1 MTTAE
6 LPPRY
11 TLVRPSLLTPES
23 AAAAAATA
31 NAFPPPPSSLHYR
44 ANQQDVSSSY
54 YLSPR
59 TISALEDFEKR
70 SRDPNV
76 MYGRDVIQVPLKVEE
91 RDEYVN
97 LVLSH
102 REFDMMAVHIPQYD
116 EMQPEDL
123 MEEITRILKEEEK
136 NKKIKQGLGGD
147 PNDSAAI
154 FQARIL
160 ELEFEMKRLNTKLA
174 AARSLQ
180 SSVTDENTTLRMNVR
195 ELEKTTVEY
204 EKLYMQNEL
213 LREQA
218 VIAATE
224 VARMKKIAA
233 DAQLHVLQFAT
244 ELQRLRSQ
252 VYLERESLNQ
262 TAIEL
267 MNQVTSDVRRREKI
281 LQDSYLEEKTERQ
294 LIAEKY
300 YELSG
305 RIRVFCRMR
314 PPKVRDAIA
323 LLRPKPNSVLVE
335 RGAKEFSFDH
345 VFGPES
351 SQMDVY
357 EQIEPLVMSFSD
369 GYNSCIM
376 AYGQTGTGKT
386 FTMMGDRH
394 VKENEGVIPRALQQV
409 FAVVNAR
416 QLTYKDTLS
425 VSMIEIYNDQ
435 ILDLLNEDS
444 SRSGKG
450 AAIKNENEI
459 TARSVTLW
467 SHVDDVLTEGNAN
480 RNIAATSMNLESSRS
495 HALVYLHLESQHRE
509 TLETKRSTLCLVDLA
524 GSERISRSQVEGD
537 RLKETQH
544 INKSLSALG
553 DVVYAL
559 QHKAKHTPYR
569 NSKLTYMLRDML
581 SGQSKTLLML
591 QLSPDDADVEETT
604 CSLNFGA
611 RVSQVQMGAVRP
623 SVESGEIFKLKD
635 ETRALEKKLK
645 ACEEKLVEWKDE
657 CRYKSEQLSD
667 ERDRS
672 KDLERRLRYRGDEVA
687 SMQENLDHNDTL
699 NFSTSPPPGSPNSS
713 VLPSAPSSPTPSARS
728 TRSTTSNASAA
739 SLPATSTSLSASRL
753 AVRKSLSSSTARQG
767 SFSNDTVVDKETR
780 RKSLSTLPTRGTS
793 TTSTLSSRTI
803 RASREA
809 PTSLPSRKPLTS
821 SSVPQSPA
829 SATSRIVR
837 PRTSLGG
844 TSASSSPSSTASGAP
859 RTPLRRANS
868 LASSAG
874 PSPSSSSSPAP
885 RSATSSSLSSSR
897 LSEPRRL
904 LSSRASSSL
913 SSSSGI
919 RSSAAKQ
926 Q

>member
-6 LPPRY
+6 VPTRY
-11 TLVRPSLLTPES
+11 TLVRPSLLTSED
-23 AAAAAATA
+23 AAAAAVTA
-31 NAFPPPPSSLHYR
+31 SAFPPPPLPQHR
-44 ANQQDVSSSY
+44 ANHQADGSSSY

-59 TISALEDFEKR
+59 TITALEDFEKQ

-76 MYGRDVIQVPLKVEE
+76 LYGRDVIQVPLKVED
-91 RDEYVN
+91 RNEYVN

-116 EMQPEDL
+116 EMQPVEL
-123 MEEITRILKEEEK
+123 LEEITKILKEEEK
-136 NKKIKQGLGGD
+136 NRKMKQGIAAAAGAD
-147 PNDSAAI
+147 AADSVSI

-180 SSVTDENTTLRMNVR
+180 SSITDENTALRMNVR
-195 ELEKTTVEY
+195 ELEKTSVEY

-218 VIAATE
+218 VLAATE

-233 DAQLHVLQFAT
+233 DAQLQVAQFNT
-244 ELQRLRSQ
+244 ELQRLRTQ
-252 VYLERESLNQ
+252 VYQERESLNQ
-262 TAIEL
+262 TAKEML
-267 MNQVTSDVRRREKI
+267 NTFAQDVRKREQI
-281 LQDSYLEEKTERQ
+281 LQESYLEEKAERQ
-294 LIAEKY
+294 LMAEKY

-314 PPKVRDAIA
+314 PPMRGDSVA

-351 SQMDVY
+351 TQTDVFAKV
-357 EQIEPLVMSFSD
+357 EPLVTSFTD

-386 FTMMGDRH
+386 FTMVGNRDM
-394 VKENEGVIPRALQQV
+394 KELEGVIPRALQQV

-416 QLTYKDTLS
+416 QLTYKDTLR

-444 SRSGKG
+444 GRSGKG
-450 AAIKNENEI
+450 AVVKNENDI

-467 SHVDDVLTEGNAN
+467 PQVDAVLAEGNAN

-509 TLETKRSTLCLVDLA
+509 TLETKTSTLCLVDLA
-524 GSERISRSQVEGD
+524 GSERISRSQVEGE

-581 SGQSKTLLML
+581 SGQAKTLLML

-604 CSLNFGA
+604 CSLQFGA
-611 RVSQVQMGAVRP
+611 RVSQVSMGAVRQ

-635 ETRALEKKLK
+635 ENRALATKLK
-645 ACEEKLVEWKDE
+645 SYEDKVAEWKDE
-657 CRYKSEQLSD
+657 
-667 ERDRS
+667 
-672 KDLERRLRYRGDEVA
+672 
-687 SMQENLDHNDTL
+687 N
-699 NFSTSPPPGSPNSS
+699 
-713 VLPSAPSSPTPSARS
+713 
-728 TRSTTSNASAA
+728 
-739 SLPATSTSLSASRL
+739 
-753 AVRKSLSSSTARQG
+753 
-767 SFSNDTVVDKETR
+767 
-780 RKSLSTLPTRGTS
+780 
-793 TTSTLSSRTI
+793 
-803 RASREA
+803 
-809 PTSLPSRKPLTS
+809 
-821 SSVPQSPA
+821 
-829 SATSRIVR
+829 
-837 PRTSLGG
+837 
-844 TSASSSPSSTASGAP
+844 
-859 RTPLRRANS
+859 
-868 LASSAG
+868 
-874 PSPSSSSSPAP
+874 
-885 RSATSSSLSSSR
+885 
-897 LSEPRRL
+897 
-904 LSSRASSSL
+904 
-913 SSSSGI
+913 
-919 RSSAAKQ
+919 
-926 Q
+926 